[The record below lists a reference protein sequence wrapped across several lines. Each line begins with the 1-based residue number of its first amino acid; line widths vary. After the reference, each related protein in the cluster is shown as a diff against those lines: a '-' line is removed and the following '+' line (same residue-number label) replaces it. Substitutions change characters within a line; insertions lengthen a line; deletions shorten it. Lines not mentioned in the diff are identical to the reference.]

1 MKKKSSTDS
10 KLVVALER
18 IVVSDDSGP
27 VANVA
32 RHGAAYEYVAAE
44 KGDVACLLFTYRDTL
59 LCASHRTRLAVE
71 VPTKSVAPY
80 EA

>member
-10 KLVVALER
+10 NLVVALER

-32 RHGAAYEYVAAE
+32 KHGAAYEYGAAE
-44 KGDVACLLFTYRDTL
+44 KGDVACVLFTYRDTL
-59 LCASHRTRLAVE
+59 MCAFHRTRLAVE
-71 VPTKSVAPY
+71 VPTKSVAP
-80 EA
+80 

>member
-10 KLVVALER
+10 NLVVALER

-32 RHGAAYEYVAAE
+32 KHGAAYEYVAAE
-44 KGDVACLLFTYRDTL
+44 KGDVACVLFTYRDTL
-59 LCASHRTRLAVE
+59 LCAFHRTRLAVE

>member
-1 MKKKSSTDS
+1 MKNKSSTDS
-10 KLVVALER
+10 SLVVALDR

-27 VANVA
+27 VADFS

-44 KGDVACLLFTYRDTL
+44 KGDVARVLFVYKDTM
-59 LCASHRTRLAVE
+59 LCAFHRTRLAVE